1 METMMKH
8 FLVVK
13 MQYLVFEQFV
23 MRKNWESD
31 CMRLIN
37 ESVRSRKTYMLR
49 SYANLK
55 GRVKKIIQTAS
66 LRALSVKNSMNTE
79 TTLIVLNV

>member
-1 METMMKH
+1 MKH

-31 CMRLIN
+31 CRRLCNGFISLLDVFLFIN
-37 ESVRSRKTYMLR
+37 KWFALTFNSRVY
-49 SYANLK
+49 
-55 GRVKKIIQTAS
+55 
-66 LRALSVKNSMNTE
+66 
-79 TTLIVLNV
+79 VLYPIT

>member
-31 CMRLIN
+31 CMRLCNGFISLLDVFLFIN
-37 ESVRSRKTYMLR
+37 KWFALTFLVSMYFIQSLNQRKLR
-49 SYANLK
+49 
-55 GRVKKIIQTAS
+55 V
-66 LRALSVKNSMNTE
+66 
-79 TTLIVLNV
+79 

>member
-1 METMMKH
+1 MKH

-31 CMRLIN
+31 CMRLCNDFISLLDVFLFIN
-37 ESVRSRKTYMLR
+37 KWFALTHNSRVY
-49 SYANLK
+49 
-55 GRVKKIIQTAS
+55 
-66 LRALSVKNSMNTE
+66 
-79 TTLIVLNV
+79 VLYPITQPA